1 MSKEIAQT
9 VGARQMAWLIALIA
23 AVAVFATVV
32 FPARRASAVDPTP
45 TPAAKLAFSKVA
57 TAETDIGGIIGY
69 AISVTNSGNADSNS
83 QTMIDT
89 LPAGVDW
96 YIAADSW
103 GCTLAPSVTL
113 GRTVLRCG
121 PAIAEKRH
129 LNDAQDDFV
138 NGSLAVTVFGQAYQC
153 GAYFNVAVFNGQMP
167 SAPAIAY
174 VKCPATPTP
183 VPATPTPTSVPTA
196 TPPAPTA
203 TVAPPTPTAPAVV
216 PAPPKTGNT
225 GSGVPSEGNG
235 FPWAFIAIGGC
246 LTAGTVIVRKVFK

>member
-1 MSKEIAQT
+1 MLLLLLFFFFLMLPLSFPLQF
-9 VGARQMAWLIALIA
+9 AL
-23 AVAVFATVV
+23 
-32 FPARRASAVDPTP
+32 
-45 TPAAKLAFSKVA
+45 
-57 TAETDIGGIIGY
+57 E
-69 AISVTNSGNADSNS
+69 
-83 QTMIDT
+83 
-89 LPAGVDW
+89 
-96 YIAADSW
+96 
-103 GCTLAPSVTL
+103 L
-113 GRTVLRCG
+113 G
-121 PAIAEKRH
+121 KRH

-203 TVAPPTPTAPAVV
+203 TVAPPTPTVALPAPKAPA
-216 PAPPKTGNT
+216 TGNT

-235 FPWAFIAIGGC
+235 WPWAFIAIGASVA
-246 LTAGTVIVRKVFK
+246 AGTVIARKVLK